1 MLARTFKLSLVT
13 AFIVATFT
21 VTETSNAQD
30 VYRFRLDGNWT
41 DVTDGTSPGWGLNP
55 NNGPGN
61 PPGSL
66 PGPGD
71 ETRVNFGNNTVTV
84 DSDVPDVLRL
94 RIGVDE
100 SGIVDVNNGGVLTA
114 TEDIHVGNNGFD
126 VVATMNVN
134 DGGEV
139 NVGRIL
145 WVARDLVGTNS
156 LGLLNINTGGTVNV
170 ASHLWWGVF
179 QQGEINIS
187 GTLNQTGGIL
197 GLGTLNAVDPS
208 LGTATVN
215 ILSGGSLNLNN
226 IDAGEVSGSP
236 RLGSIQD
243 GSVIDIQGTGELTL
257 PGNFEAVIQNYVDA
271 NKIIGNGVNG
281 AVDINVVLL
290 PGGPGDF
297 DNDDDIDGA
306 DFLAYQRDTNVG
318 DLSDFTDNYGAGSL
332 EMTVVTAQAPAV
344 ASVPEPSAVVLLFGS
359 LLTAT
364 CVRKRSS

>member
-1 MLARTFKLSLVT
+1 MMTRITKSSLVAAIVIT
-13 AFIVATFT
+13 ALAIS
-21 VTETSNAQD
+21 ESSSAQD

-66 PGPGD
+66 PGAGD

-84 DSDVPDVLRL
+84 DSDVPEVLRL

-100 SGIVDVNNGGVLTA
+100 SGTVDVNSGGVLSA
-114 TEDIHVGNNGFD
+114 SQDIHVGNNGFD
-126 VVATMNVN
+126 VVATLNVN
-134 DGGEV
+134 DGGVV

-145 WVARDLVGTNS
+145 WVARDLVGNNS
-156 LGLLNINTGGTVNV
+156 LGQLNINSGGTVNV

-179 QQGEINIS
+179 QQAEINIS
-187 GTLNQTGGIL
+187 GTLNQTSGIL
-197 GLGTLNAVDPS
+197 GLGTSNAVDPS

-215 ILSGGSLNLNN
+215 ILSGGTLALNN
-226 IDAGEVSGSP
+226 IDAGEVAGSP

-243 GSVIDIQGTGELTL
+243 GSVIDIQGTGQLTL
-257 PGNFEAVIQNYVDA
+257 PGNFEGVIQDYVDA

-281 AVDINVVLL
+281 AVEINVVTV

-306 DFLAYQRDTNVG
+306 DFLAYQRDTNIG
-318 DLSDFTDNYGAGSL
+318 DLMDFTDNYGAGSL
-332 EMTVVTAQAPAV
+332 ELTVVTALAPAI
-344 ASVPEPSAVVLLFGS
+344 ASVPEPTALALFITGIV
-359 LLTAT
+359 AT
-364 CVRKRSS
+364 IGMRRRS